1 MTSEA
6 GLTVLV
12 DEHADRDTTHVESVQ
27 EVLDVLASDRVL
39 AKGVF
44 VLNDALRHSGHHII
58 VPVPNGL
65 QGLNKPGARERKA
78 AVNLR
83 L

>member
-39 AKGVF
+39 AEGVF
-44 VLNDALRHSGHHII
+44 VLDDALRHSGHHII

-65 QGLNKPGARERKA
+65 QGFNKPGERERKGT
-78 AVNLR
+78 VNLS